1 MQGRFSCYSNF
12 SKRTKRVRRKKAIA
26 VSGGSKQKPLR
37 PRQRDESGDKSMSEA
52 ESNAP
57 SGKRAKNGAVD
68 AVVIKKY
75 ANRRLYNTAT
85 SSYVTLDFL
94 ADMVK
99 NGEDF
104 VVYDAKSGDEITH
117 SVLTQIIFEE
127 ESKGQNLLPIQFL
140 RQLIRFYG
148 DSLQNFVP
156 SYLEM
161 SMNAFSQNQDEL
173 RQKMRS
179 TFGATPGYAMFEEGV
194 RKNMELYNQAMK
206 MFSPMTNLY
215 TPSKADESADIDDL
229 KAQLAALQEKLE
241 KMEDSDG

>member
-1 MQGRFSCYSNF
+1 
-12 SKRTKRVRRKKAIA
+12 
-26 VSGGSKQKPLR
+26 
-37 PRQRDESGDKSMSEA
+37 MSEQD
-52 ESNAP
+52 
-57 SGKRAKNGAVD
+57 AKNPDARKTRSSKKDHQPGE

-75 ANRRLYNTAT
+75 ANRRLYNTAS

-94 ADMVK
+94 SDMVK

-148 DSLQNFVP
+148 DSLQSFVP

-161 SMNAFSQNQDEL
+161 SMNAFSNNQDDL
-173 RQKMRS
+173 RSKMRD
-179 TFGATPGYAMFEEGV
+179 TFGAAPGYAMFEEGV

-206 MFSPMTNLY
+206 MFSPMTSIY
-215 TPSKADESADIDDL
+215 TPKAGEDDPAEINELRSQISAL
-229 KAQLAALQEKLE
+229 REKLE
-241 KMEDSDG
+241 ELEKKNS